1 MAETCLLA
9 IRRPVYRRRD
19 SHPGSTA
26 ELENLDGDA
35 KGKDAMGGGGEK
47 IVSIVADVNRWS
59 PPQCK
64 RRMT

>member
-1 MAETCLLA
+1 MMDQP
-9 IRRPVYRRRD
+9 IVSRFVVR
-19 SHPGSTA
+19 
-26 ELENLDGDA
+26 
-35 KGKDAMGGGGEK
+35 KDAIGGGGEK